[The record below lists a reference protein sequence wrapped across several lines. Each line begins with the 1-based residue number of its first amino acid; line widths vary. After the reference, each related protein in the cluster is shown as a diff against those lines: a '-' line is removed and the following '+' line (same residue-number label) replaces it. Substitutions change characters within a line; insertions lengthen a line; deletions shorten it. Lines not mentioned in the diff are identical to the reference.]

1 MSWVDGVSCAN
12 GMIIVSSFWIIAALL
27 GIAYHCYKMCQA
39 RTLIHKLQE
48 VVEARGIFMNVTSH
62 ELRNPMTTIYASMDL
77 LQHYEQRLDVT
88 EQQEIFENIRKSI
101 LRMTRMMDRIVLV
114 GRLQHQ
120 QITYHPQQT
129 DILALCSSI
138 VEGLADKDANQRIQ
152 IVCEKEQPPMIAIDP
167 SLVEYIL
174 GNLLGNA
181 LKYSKSDV
189 IFAIQTANDTIQF
202 DIVDHGI
209 GIPHEEVPKL
219 TQLFGRCSNTDHCQ
233 GIGIGMYLAIRC
245 VALHQGTL
253 LVATKLGEGTHFRL
267 ILPLR
272 ENIGETIAT
281 H

>member
-1 MSWVDGVSCAN
+1 MSWVDGVSCAS
-12 GMIIVSSFWIIAALL
+12 GVIVSSFGVTAALL
-27 GIAYHCYKMCQA
+27 GVAYHYYKMCQS

-88 EQQEIFENIRKSI
+88 ERQEIFENIRKSI

-120 QITYHPQQT
+120 QITYHPQST

-138 VEGLADKDANQRIQ
+138 IEGLADKDAKQRIQ
-152 IVCEKEQPPMIAIDP
+152 VVCEKEQPPIIAVDP

-181 LKYSKSDV
+181 LKYSKEDV
-189 IFAIQTANDTIQF
+189 ILAIKTENNTVQF
-202 DIVDHGI
+202 DILDRGI
-209 GIPHEEVPKL
+209 GIPREEVPKL
-219 TQLFGRCSNTDHCQ
+219 TQLFGRCSNTYHCQ
-233 GIGIGMYLAIRC
+233 GIGIGMYLAVRC

-253 LVATKLGEGTHFRL
+253 LVATELGKGTHFRL
-267 ILPLR
+267 ILPLM
-272 ENIGETIAT
+272 EDIDETIAA